1 MAAGAEASRT
11 TRVLLSVPNFS
22 EGRSER
28 VVDALEA
35 SVASSARVLNC
46 HFDSQHHR
54 CVFTLAGDGDQLT
67 AATVAGARHAIE
79 LIDMRVHQGL
89 HPHIGALD
97 VCPMVWVHESD
108 HDAAASAAQAAAE
121 GIAALGIP
129 VFLYGELASDGDRRE
144 RAFFRH
150 GGPAELARRMA
161 SGELRPDLG
170 PDQPHPSAGATLVTA
185 RRPLVAFNVELDTPN
200 PEIARAVAAE
210 LREAGGGLPGVR
222 ALGLPREGERA
233 QVSTNVHD
241 AEQVPLAR
249 VVEEVRRLAAQHGTR
264 PVEAELVGLAPA
276 AALSGYPDDP
286 PIRDFDPDQHVIER
300 VLGEAV

>member
-1 MAAGAEASRT
+1 M
-11 TRVLLSVPNFS
+11 LLSVPNFS

-79 LIDMRVHQGL
+79 LIDMRGHQGL

-185 RRPLVAFNVELDTPN
+185 RRPLVAFN
-200 PEIARAVAAE
+200 
-210 LREAGGGLPGVR
+210 
-222 ALGLPREGERA
+222 
-233 QVSTNVHD
+233 

-249 VVEEVRRLAAQHGTR
+249 VVEEVRRLAAEHGAR

-300 VLGEAV
+300 LLGEAV